1 MINNNLA
8 RAAGLLAISAALA
21 GCSSGPS
28 ESDVRKA
35 MNAAVDSMN
44 SQIEEMAGANMANRV
59 GRIEMTDFD
68 LLGCEQA
75 GESYNCDVVYSM
87 NTPLMPIQ
95 DRSASVRLR
104 DTDKGWKIVG
114 GLE

>member
-1 MINNNLA
+1 MIKNNLV

-35 MNAAVDSMN
+35 MEAAVDSMN
-44 SQIEEMAGANMANRV
+44 SQIEEMAGADMAARV
-59 GRIEMTDFD
+59 GRVELTDFD

-87 NTPLMPIQ
+87 DTPLAAIH
-95 DRSASVRLR
+95 DRSVSVRLR
-104 DTDKGWKIVG
+104 DTDKGWKLVG